1 MRHIIWDMGGTLV
14 NTYPEVDRVL
24 CEAAFGDAEPEHVR
38 HVTSLTRHSIAHAIA
53 TLAVEHDLA
62 PEVLEEAYAGLK
74 ERWRHRP
81 APVMDGAREVMARVS
96 GLGGLNLVA
105 THRDRASAT
114 DLLRA
119 LDLTVDDMV
128 CAPDGIARKPSPAMN
143 LLLAERHGLDPA
155 EVLCVGDRPI
165 DVMAARAAGMAASL
179 LVRPGT
185 SVTLPDDAPGALVV
199 ASLRDLLALLD

>member
-1 MRHIIWDMGGTLV
+1 MRHIIWDMGGTLID
-14 NTYPEVDRVL
+14 TYPEVVRAL
-24 CEAAFGDAEPEHVR
+24 SRAAYGDTAPSHLREIGA
-38 HVTSLTRHSIAHAIA
+38 LTQYSIAHAIESLSVSREVPR
-53 TLAVEHDLA
+53 TDLERA
-62 PEVLEEAYAGLK
+62 YEELK
-74 ERWRHRP
+74 TRWRTRP
-81 APVMDGAREVMARVS
+81 APVMDGARELIARVWEK
-96 GLGGLNLVA
+96 GGLNLVA